1 MQALYT
7 HLEQP
12 FTQGPPKGI
21 SVQGLNTLFQGESS
35 FEKLLKQT
43 AYSQDLKAK
52 EGPPEQTSVRIL
64 QTEERSR
71 ETAEPARAQDGKAD
85 SSSAEKNAVHNADK
99 TAAKPATE
107 NERHSAAD
115 DVEKSA
121 LKESASEEHAD
132 GKSPLRADRSGKTSR
147 LGSEKA
153 GEAELAEKAAKT
165 AQAQNKG
172 EGGEEG
178 AEALLAAADA
188 AQTGKAAVLHSGN
201 LEFDTAEKAET
212 ESVPDWEHEALAAS
226 FVQGADTRS
235 LKAGRKEDAFSQK
248 ARENQEFS
256 VQSAQNAQN
265 VKREAYLSE
274 IPSVIVRDE
283 RTKAPHSAE
292 DKKQNLSASIRYDGK
307 GSAQADLFLNAPDA
321 SKAGTA
327 FPAAVKDG
335 ILSSRAPE
343 QAQAQAQARFTS
355 MLSAEIRANAADLV
369 KAGSIVLR
377 DGNKGTINLTLHPE
391 ELGNVKIRLQISD
404 NILTGRI
411 TVASEEAYNAFK
423 SNIAALTEA
432 FASNGFD
439 TAGFDLSWS
448 GQNDGRHDGNADT
461 RNPFAFRYDEQTAFA
476 AEDNDSEALFR
487 YDARPS
493 VNLIA

>member
-52 EGPPEQTSVRIL
+52 EGPPEQTSVRTL
-64 QTEERSR
+64 QSEERSR
-71 ETAEPARAQDGKAD
+71 ETAEPASAQESKTV
-85 SSSAEKNAVHNADK
+85 SSSAEKNAVHNAEK
-99 TAAKPATE
+99 NTAEPAAE
-107 NERHSAAD
+107 NERYRAAD
-115 DVEKSA
+115 DAEKGA
-121 LKESASEEHAD
+121 FKESACEEHAD
-132 GKSPLRADRSGKTSR
+132 GKSPLLADRSGKTSR
-147 LGSEKA
+147 LGAEKA

-165 AQAQNKG
+165 AQTQNKG
-172 EGGEEG
+172 EGGEEE

-188 AQTGKAAVLHSGN
+188 AQTGKAAVLRGEN
-201 LEFDTAEKAET
+201 LEFDADEKAEA

-283 RTKAPHSAE
+283 RTKASHSAE

-327 FPAAVKDG
+327 FPAGVKDG

-343 QAQAQAQARFTS
+343 QAQSQARFTS

-476 AEDNDSEALFR
+476 VEDNDSEALFR

>member
-71 ETAEPARAQDGKAD
+71 ETAEPASAQESKTD
-85 SSSAEKNAVHNADK
+85 SSSAEKNAVHNAK
-99 TAAKPATE
+99 KNAAEPAAE

-115 DVEKSA
+115 EAEKSA
-121 LKESASEEHAD
+121 LKESACEEHAD
-132 GKSPLRADRSGKTSR
+132 GKSSLRADRSGKTSR
-147 LGSEKA
+147 LGAEKA

-178 AEALLAAADA
+178 EDASLAAADA
-188 AQTGKAAVLHSGN
+188 VQTGKAAVLHSGN
-201 LEFDTAEKAET
+201 LEFDADEKAEV

-235 LKAGRKEDAFSQK
+235 LKAGRKEGALSQK

-256 VQSAQNAQN
+256 VQSVQNAQN

-327 FPAAVKDG
+327 FPAGVKDG

-343 QAQAQAQARFTS
+343 QAGAQARFTS

>member
-52 EGPPEQTSVRIL
+52 EGPPEQTSVRTL

-71 ETAEPARAQDGKAD
+71 ETAEPASAQESKAD
-85 SSSAEKNAVHNADK
+85 SPSAEKNAVHNAEK
-99 TAAKPATE
+99 NAAEPAAE
-107 NERHSAAD
+107 NERHRAAD
-115 DVEKSA
+115 EAEKSA
-121 LKESASEEHAD
+121 LKESVSEEHGD
-132 GKSPLRADRSGKTSR
+132 GKSSLRADRSGKTSH

-178 AEALLAAADA
+178 ADALLAAADA
-188 AQTGKAAVLHSGN
+188 AQTGKTAVLPGEN

-256 VQSAQNAQN
+256 VQSAQKAQN

-343 QAQAQAQARFTS
+343 QAQAQARFTS

>member
-64 QTEERSR
+64 QSEERSR
-71 ETAEPARAQDGKAD
+71 ETAEPASTQDGKAD
-85 SSSAEKNAVHNADK
+85 SPSAEKNAVHNTDK
-99 TAAKPATE
+99 TAAEPAAE

-115 DVEKSA
+115 DAEKSA
-121 LKESASEEHAD
+121 LKESVSEEHAD
-132 GKSPLRADRSGKTSR
+132 GKSPLRADRSGKTPR
-147 LGSEKA
+147 LGSGKA
-153 GEAELAEKAAKT
+153 GEAELTEKAAKT

-178 AEALLAAADA
+178 EDALLAAADA
-188 AQTGKAAVLHSGN
+188 AQTGKTAVLHSGN
-201 LEFDTAEKAET
+201 LEFDADEKAEA

-235 LKAGRKEDAFSQK
+235 LKAGRKEDALSQK
-248 ARENQEFS
+248 ARENHEFS

-265 VKREAYLSE
+265 VKREGFLSE

-292 DKKQNLSASIRYDGK
+292 DKKQSLSASIRYDGK

-327 FPAAVKDG
+327 FPAGVKDG
-335 ILSSRAPE
+335 FFSSRAPE
-343 QAQAQAQARFTS
+343 QAQAQARFTS

-476 AEDNDSEALFR
+476 VEDNDSEALFR

>member
-64 QTEERSR
+64 QSEERSR
-71 ETAEPARAQDGKAD
+71 ETAEPASAQESKAD
-85 SSSAEKNAVHNADK
+85 SSSAEKNAVHNTDK
-99 TAAKPATE
+99 TAAEPAAE

-115 DVEKSA
+115 DAEKSA
-121 LKESASEEHAD
+121 FKESVSEEHAD

-153 GEAELAEKAAKT
+153 GEAELAEKASKT
-165 AQAQNKG
+165 AQAQNKS

-178 AEALLAAADA
+178 EDALLAAADA
-188 AQTGKAAVLHSGN
+188 AQTGKIGVLRSEN
-201 LEFDTAEKAET
+201 LEFDADEKAET

-292 DKKQNLSASIRYDGK
+292 DKKQSLSASIRYDGK

-321 SKAGTA
+321 PKAGTA
-327 FPAAVKDG
+327 FPAGVKDG
-335 ILSSRAPE
+335 ILASRAPE
-343 QAQAQAQARFTS
+343 QAQAQARFTS

-476 AEDNDSEALFR
+476 VEDNDSEALFR

>member
-1 MQALYT
+1 M
-7 HLEQP
+7 
-12 FTQGPPKGI
+12 
-21 SVQGLNTLFQGESS
+21 
-35 FEKLLKQT
+35 
-43 AYSQDLKAK
+43 
-52 EGPPEQTSVRIL
+52 
-64 QTEERSR
+64 
-71 ETAEPARAQDGKAD
+71 
-85 SSSAEKNAVHNADK
+85 
-99 TAAKPATE
+99 
-107 NERHSAAD
+107 
-115 DVEKSA
+115 
-121 LKESASEEHAD
+121 
-132 GKSPLRADRSGKTSR
+132 
-147 LGSEKA
+147 
-153 GEAELAEKAAKT
+153 
-165 AQAQNKG
+165 
-172 EGGEEG
+172 
-178 AEALLAAADA
+178 
-188 AQTGKAAVLHSGN
+188 
-201 LEFDTAEKAET
+201 
-212 ESVPDWEHEALAAS
+212 
-226 FVQGADTRS
+226 
-235 LKAGRKEDAFSQK
+235 
-248 ARENQEFS
+248 
-256 VQSAQNAQN
+256 
-265 VKREAYLSE
+265 
-274 IPSVIVRDE
+274 RDE
-283 RTKAPHSAE
+283 RTKASHSAE

-307 GSAQADLFLNAPDA
+307 GNAQADLFFNAPDA

-327 FPAAVKDG
+327 FPAGVKDG

-343 QAQAQAQARFTS
+343 QAQAQARFTS

-476 AEDNDSEALFR
+476 VEDNDSEALFR

>member
-43 AYSQDLKAK
+43 AYSQDLKAR

-64 QTEERSR
+64 QSEERSR
-71 ETAEPARAQDGKAD
+71 EIAEPASAQESKAD
-85 SSSAEKNAVHNADK
+85 SSSAEKNAVHNTDK
-99 TAAKPATE
+99 TAAEPVAE

-115 DVEKSA
+115 DAEKSA
-121 LKESASEEHAD
+121 LKESVSEEHAD

-165 AQAQNKG
+165 AQTQNKS

-178 AEALLAAADA
+178 EDALLAAADA
-188 AQTGKAAVLHSGN
+188 AQTGKAAVLRGEN
-201 LEFDTAEKAET
+201 LEFDADEKAET

-226 FVQGADTRS
+226 FVQVADTRS

-248 ARENQEFS
+248 ARENHEFS

-265 VKREAYLSE
+265 VKREGFLNE

-283 RTKAPHSAE
+283 RTKAPHSVE
-292 DKKQNLSASIRYDGK
+292 DKKQSLSASIRYDGK

-327 FPAAVKDG
+327 FPAGVKDG

-343 QAQAQAQARFTS
+343 QAQAQARFTS

-411 TVASEEAYNAFK
+411 TVVSEEAYNAFK

-461 RNPFAFRYDEQTAFA
+461 RNAFAFRYDEQTAFA
-476 AEDNDSEALFR
+476 VEDNDSEALFR

>member
-21 SVQGLNTLFQGESS
+21 SVQGLNALFQGESS

-64 QTEERSR
+64 QSEERSR
-71 ETAEPARAQDGKAD
+71 EIAEPASAQESKAD
-85 SSSAEKNAVHNADK
+85 SSSAEKNAVHNTDK
-99 TAAKPATE
+99 NAAEHATE

-115 DVEKSA
+115 DAEKSA
-121 LKESASEEHAD
+121 LKESVSEEHAD
-132 GKSPLRADRSGKTSR
+132 GKSPLRAARSGKTSR
-147 LGSEKA
+147 LGSGKA

-165 AQAQNKG
+165 AQVQNKG

-178 AEALLAAADA
+178 EDALLAAADA
-188 AQTGKAAVLHSGN
+188 AQTGKTAVLRGEN
-201 LEFDTAEKAET
+201 LEFDADEKAEA
-212 ESVPDWEHEALAAS
+212 ESVPDWEHEALAAT

-235 LKAGRKEDAFSQK
+235 LKTGRKEDTLSQK
-248 ARENQEFS
+248 VRENHEFS
-256 VQSAQNAQN
+256 VQSVQNAQT

-283 RTKAPHSAE
+283 RTKAPHSVE

-321 SKAGTA
+321 SKAATA
-327 FPAAVKDG
+327 FPAGVKDG

-343 QAQAQAQARFTS
+343 QAQAQARFTS

-476 AEDNDSEALFR
+476 VEDNDSEALFR

>member
-52 EGPPEQTSVRIL
+52 EGPPEQMSVRIL
-64 QTEERSR
+64 QSEERSR
-71 ETAEPARAQDGKAD
+71 ETAEPASAQESKAD
-85 SSSAEKNAVHNADK
+85 SPSAEKNAVHNAEK
-99 TAAKPATE
+99 NAAEPAAE

-115 DVEKSA
+115 DAEKSV
-121 LKESASEEHAD
+121 LKESVSEEHAD
-132 GKSPLRADRSGKTSR
+132 GKSPLRADRSGKTSH

-153 GEAELAEKAAKT
+153 GEAELTEKAARKT

-178 AEALLAAADA
+178 ENALLAAADA
-188 AQTGKAAVLHSGN
+188 AQTDKTAVLHGEN
-201 LEFDTAEKAET
+201 LEFDADEKAEA

-235 LKAGRKEDAFSQK
+235 LKAGRKEGALSQK
-248 ARENQEFS
+248 ARENHEFS

-265 VKREAYLSE
+265 IKREAYLNE

-283 RTKAPHSAE
+283 RTKAPHSTE

-335 ILSSRAPE
+335 ILSSRTPE
-343 QAQAQAQARFTS
+343 QAQAQARFTS
-355 MLSAEIRANAADLV
+355 MLSSEIRANAADLV

-461 RNPFAFRYDEQTAFA
+461 RNPFAFRYDEQTVFA
-476 AEDNDSEALFR
+476 VEDNDSEALFR

>member
-52 EGPPEQTSVRIL
+52 EGPPEQTSVRTL
-64 QTEERSR
+64 QSEERSR
-71 ETAEPARAQDGKAD
+71 ETAEPASAQESKAY
-85 SSSAEKNAVHNADK
+85 SSSAEKDAVHNTDK
-99 TAAKPATE
+99 TAAEPAAE

-115 DVEKSA
+115 ETEKSA
-121 LKESASEEHAD
+121 FKESVSEEHAD

-147 LGSEKA
+147 LGSGKA

-178 AEALLAAADA
+178 EDALLAAADA
-188 AQTGKAAVLHSGN
+188 AQTGKAAVLRGEN
-201 LEFDTAEKAET
+201 LEFDADEKAEA

-235 LKAGRKEDAFSQK
+235 VKAGRKEDAFSQK
-248 ARENQEFS
+248 VRENQEFS

-292 DKKQNLSASIRYDGK
+292 DKKQSLSASIRYDGK
-307 GSAQADLFLNAPDA
+307 GSAQADLFLNAPDT

-327 FPAAVKDG
+327 FSAGVKDG

-343 QAQAQAQARFTS
+343 QAGAQARFTS

-476 AEDNDSEALFR
+476 VEDNDSEALFR

>member
-43 AYSQDLKAK
+43 AYSQDLKAR

-71 ETAEPARAQDGKAD
+71 ETAEPASTQDGKVD
-85 SSSAEKNAVHNADK
+85 SSSAEKNAVHNTEK
-99 TAAKPATE
+99 NAAEPAAE
-107 NERHSAAD
+107 NERYRAAD
-115 DVEKSA
+115 DAEKSA
-121 LKESASEEHAD
+121 LKESASEEPAD

-147 LGSEKA
+147 LGSGKA
-153 GEAELAEKAAKT
+153 GEAELAEKAAKTKT

-178 AEALLAAADA
+178 EDALLAAADA
-188 AQTGKAAVLHSGN
+188 AQTGKTAVLHSGN
-201 LEFDTAEKAET
+201 LEFDADEKAEA

-235 LKAGRKEDAFSQK
+235 LKTGRKEDTLSQK
-248 ARENQEFS
+248 VRENHEVS
-256 VQSAQNAQN
+256 VQSVQNAQN

-283 RTKAPHSAE
+283 RTKAPHSTE
-292 DKKQNLSASIRYDGK
+292 DKKQSLSASIRYDGK

-327 FPAAVKDG
+327 FPAGVKDG

-343 QAQAQAQARFTS
+343 QAQAQARFTS

-476 AEDNDSEALFR
+476 VEDNDSEALFR

>member
-21 SVQGLNTLFQGESS
+21 AVQGLNTLFQGESS

-71 ETAEPARAQDGKAD
+71 ETAEPASTQDGKAD
-85 SSSAEKNAVHNADK
+85 SSSAEKNAVHNTDK
-99 TAAKPATE
+99 TAAEPAAE

-115 DVEKSA
+115 DAEKSA
-121 LKESASEEHAD
+121 FKESVSEEHAD

-147 LGSEKA
+147 LGSGKA

-165 AQAQNKG
+165 AQAQNKS

-178 AEALLAAADA
+178 EDALLAAADA
-188 AQTGKAAVLHSGN
+188 AQTGKTAVLRGEN
-201 LEFDTAEKAET
+201 LEFDADEKAEA

-235 LKAGRKEDAFSQK
+235 LKAGRKEDALSQK

-274 IPSVIVRDE
+274 IPSVVVRDE
-283 RTKAPHSAE
+283 RTKAPHSTE

-307 GSAQADLFLNAPDA
+307 GSAQADLFLNAPDT

-327 FPAAVKDG
+327 FPAGVKDG

-343 QAQAQAQARFTS
+343 QAQAQVQARFTS
-355 MLSAEIRANAADLV
+355 MLSTEIRANAADLV
-369 KAGSIVLR
+369 KDTFANFRQYI
-377 DGNKGTINLTLHPE
+377 DGAH
-391 ELGNVKIRLQISD
+391 
-404 NILTGRI
+404 
-411 TVASEEAYNAFK
+411 
-423 SNIAALTEA
+423 
-432 FASNGFD
+432 NGCK
-439 TAGFDLSWS
+439 
-448 GQNDGRHDGNADT
+448 R
-461 RNPFAFRYDEQTAFA
+461 R
-476 AEDNDSEALFR
+476 
-487 YDARPS
+487 S
-493 VNLIA
+493 VQCV

>member
-64 QTEERSR
+64 QSEERSR
-71 ETAEPARAQDGKAD
+71 EIAEPASAQESKAD
-85 SSSAEKNAVHNADK
+85 SSSAEKNAVHNTDK
-99 TAAKPATE
+99 TAAEPAAE

-115 DVEKSA
+115 DAEKSA
-121 LKESASEEHAD
+121 LKESVSEEHAD
-132 GKSPLRADRSGKTSR
+132 GKSSLRADRSGKTSR
-147 LGSEKA
+147 LGSGKA

-165 AQAQNKG
+165 AQVQNKG

-188 AQTGKAAVLHSGN
+188 AQTSKTAVLHSGN
-201 LEFDTAEKAET
+201 LEFDADEKAEA
-212 ESVPDWEHEALAAS
+212 ESVPDWEHEALAAT
-226 FVQGADTRS
+226 FVQAADTRS
-235 LKAGRKEDAFSQK
+235 LKTGRKEDTLSQK
-248 ARENQEFS
+248 VRENHEVS

-283 RTKAPHSAE
+283 RTKAPHSVE
-292 DKKQNLSASIRYDGK
+292 DKKQSLSASIRYDGK

-327 FPAAVKDG
+327 FPAGVKDG

-343 QAQAQAQARFTS
+343 QAQAQARFTS

-476 AEDNDSEALFR
+476 VEDNDSEALFR

>member
-71 ETAEPARAQDGKAD
+71 ETAEPASAQESKTD
-85 SSSAEKNAVHNADK
+85 SSSAEKNAVHNAEK
-99 TAAKPATE
+99 NAAEPAAE

-115 DVEKSA
+115 DAEKSA
-121 LKESASEEHAD
+121 LKESVSEEHAD

-153 GEAELAEKAAKT
+153 GEAELTEKAGRKT

-178 AEALLAAADA
+178 EDALLAAADA
-188 AQTGKAAVLHSGN
+188 AKTGKAAVLRGEN
-201 LEFDTAEKAET
+201 LEFDADEKAET

-235 LKAGRKEDAFSQK
+235 LKAGRKEDALSQK

-292 DKKQNLSASIRYDGK
+292 DKKQSLSASIRYDGK

-327 FPAAVKDG
+327 FPAGVKDG

-343 QAQAQAQARFTS
+343 QAQAQARFTS

-476 AEDNDSEALFR
+476 VEDNDSEALFR

>member
-71 ETAEPARAQDGKAD
+71 ETAEPASTQDGKAD

-99 TAAKPATE
+99 TAAEPAAE

-115 DVEKSA
+115 DAEKGA
-121 LKESASEEHAD
+121 FKESVPEEHAD
-132 GKSPLRADRSGKTSR
+132 GKSPLRADRSGETSR
-147 LGSEKA
+147 LGSGKA

-178 AEALLAAADA
+178 EDALLAAADA
-188 AQTGKAAVLHSGN
+188 AQTDKTAVLHSEN
-201 LEFDTAEKAET
+201 LEFDADEKAET

-256 VQSAQNAQN
+256 VQSVQNAQN

-292 DKKQNLSASIRYDGK
+292 DKKQSLSASIRYDGK

-327 FPAAVKDG
+327 FPAGVKDG

-343 QAQAQAQARFTS
+343 QAQAQARFTS

-476 AEDNDSEALFR
+476 VEDNDSEALFR

>member
-21 SVQGLNTLFQGESS
+21 SVQGLNALFQGESS

-52 EGPPEQTSVRIL
+52 EGPPEQTSVRVL

-71 ETAEPARAQDGKAD
+71 ETAEPASAQESKAD
-85 SSSAEKNAVHNADK
+85 SSSAEKNAVHNTDK
-99 TAAKPATE
+99 TAAEPAAE

-115 DVEKSA
+115 DAEKSA
-121 LKESASEEHAD
+121 LKESVSEEHAD

-147 LGSEKA
+147 LGSGKA

-165 AQAQNKG
+165 AQVQNKG

-178 AEALLAAADA
+178 EDALLAAADA
-188 AQTGKAAVLHSGN
+188 AQTGKTAVLRGEN
-201 LEFDTAEKAET
+201 LEFDADEKAET

-226 FVQGADTRS
+226 FVQVADTRS

-248 ARENQEFS
+248 ARENHEFS
-256 VQSAQNAQN
+256 VQSVQNAQN
-265 VKREAYLSE
+265 VKREGFLNE

-283 RTKAPHSAE
+283 RTKAPHSVE
-292 DKKQNLSASIRYDGK
+292 DKKQSLSASIRYDGK

-327 FPAAVKDG
+327 FPAGVKDG

-476 AEDNDSEALFR
+476 LEDNDSEALFR

>member
-64 QTEERSR
+64 QSEERSR
-71 ETAEPARAQDGKAD
+71 ETAEPASAQESKTD
-85 SSSAEKNAVHNADK
+85 SSSAEKNAVHNAEK
-99 TAAKPATE
+99 NAAEPAAE
-107 NERHSAAD
+107 NERHRAAD
-115 DVEKSA
+115 EAEKSA
-121 LKESASEEHAD
+121 LKESACEEHAD
-132 GKSPLRADRSGKTSR
+132 GKSSLRADRSGKTSR

-178 AEALLAAADA
+178 ADALLAVADA
-188 AQTGKAAVLHSGN
+188 AQTGKTAVLRGGEN
-201 LEFDTAEKAET
+201 LEFDADEKAET

-226 FVQGADTRS
+226 FAQGADTRS
-235 LKAGRKEDAFSQK
+235 LKAGRKEGALSQK

-265 VKREAYLSE
+265 VKREAYLNE

-283 RTKAPHSAE
+283 RTKVPHSSE

-321 SKAGTA
+321 SKAATA
-327 FPAAVKDG
+327 FSAGVKDG

-343 QAQAQAQARFTS
+343 QAQAQARFTS

-476 AEDNDSEALFR
+476 VEDNDSEALFR

>member
-85 SSSAEKNAVHNADK
+85 SSSAEKNAVHNTDK
-99 TAAKPATE
+99 TAAEPAAET
-107 NERHSAAD
+107 ERHSAAD
-115 DVEKSA
+115 DAEKSA
-121 LKESASEEHAD
+121 LKESACEEHAD
-132 GKSPLRADRSGKTSR
+132 GKSSLRADRSGKASR

-165 AQAQNKG
+165 AQAQNKS

-178 AEALLAAADA
+178 EDALLAAADA
-188 AQTGKAAVLHSGN
+188 AQTGKTAVLRGEN
-201 LEFDTAEKAET
+201 LEFDADEKAEA

-283 RTKAPHSAE
+283 RTKASHSAE

-327 FPAAVKDG
+327 FPAGVKDG

-343 QAQAQAQARFTS
+343 QAQAQARFTS

>member
-71 ETAEPARAQDGKAD
+71 ETAEPASAQESKAD
-85 SSSAEKNAVHNADK
+85 SSSAEKNAVHNTDK
-99 TAAKPATE
+99 TAAEPAAETE
-107 NERHSAAD
+107 RYSAAD
-115 DVEKSA
+115 DAEKSA
-121 LKESASEEHAD
+121 LKESVSEEHAD
-132 GKSPLRADRSGKTSR
+132 GKSSLRADRSGKTSR

-265 VKREAYLSE
+265 VKREVYLSE

-283 RTKAPHSAE
+283 RTKASHSAE

-327 FPAAVKDG
+327 FPAGVKDG

-343 QAQAQAQARFTS
+343 QAQAQARFTS

>member
-64 QTEERSR
+64 QSEERSR
-71 ETAEPARAQDGKAD
+71 ETAEPASAQDGKVD
-85 SSSAEKNAVHNADK
+85 SPSAEKNAVHNTDK
-99 TAAKPATE
+99 TAAEPAAE

-115 DVEKSA
+115 DAEKGA
-121 LKESASEEHAD
+121 LKESASEEPAD

-178 AEALLAAADA
+178 ADALLAAADA
-188 AQTGKAAVLHSGN
+188 AQTGKAAVLRSEN
-201 LEFDTAEKAET
+201 LEFDTDEKAET

-226 FVQGADTRS
+226 FVQVADTRS
-235 LKAGRKEDAFSQK
+235 LKTGRKEGALSQK

-265 VKREAYLSE
+265 VKREGFLSE
-274 IPSVIVRDE
+274 IPSVIVHDE
-283 RTKAPHSAE
+283 RTKAPRSAE

-327 FPAAVKDG
+327 FPAGVKDG

-343 QAQAQAQARFTS
+343 QAQAQARFTS

-476 AEDNDSEALFR
+476 VEDNDSEALFR

>member
-21 SVQGLNTLFQGESS
+21 SVQGLNALFQGESS

-52 EGPPEQTSVRIL
+52 EGPPEQTSVRVL

-71 ETAEPARAQDGKAD
+71 ETAEPASTQESKTD
-85 SSSAEKNAVHNADK
+85 SSSAEKNAVHNAEK
-99 TAAKPATE
+99 NAAEPAAE

-115 DVEKSA
+115 ETEKSA
-121 LKESASEEHAD
+121 FKESACEEHAD

-178 AEALLAAADA
+178 AEALLTAADA
-188 AQTGKAAVLHSGN
+188 AQTDKTVVLRGEN
-201 LEFDTAEKAET
+201 LEFDADEKAKT
-212 ESVPDWEHEALAAS
+212 ESVPDWEHEALAPS

-235 LKAGRKEDAFSQK
+235 LKAGRKEDALSQK

-292 DKKQNLSASIRYDGK
+292 DKKESLSASIRYDGK

-321 SKAGTA
+321 PKAGTA
-327 FPAAVKDG
+327 FPAGVKDG

-343 QAQAQAQARFTS
+343 QAQAQARFTS

-476 AEDNDSEALFR
+476 VEDNDSEALFR

>member
-64 QTEERSR
+64 QSEERSR
-71 ETAEPARAQDGKAD
+71 ETAEPASAQDGKVD
-85 SSSAEKNAVHNADK
+85 SPSAEKNAVHNTDK
-99 TAAKPATE
+99 TAAEPAAE

-115 DVEKSA
+115 DAEKGA
-121 LKESASEEHAD
+121 LKESVSEEHAD

-147 LGSEKA
+147 LGAEKA

-178 AEALLAAADA
+178 ADALLAAADA

-201 LEFDTAEKAET
+201 LEFDADEKAEA

-321 SKAGTA
+321 SKAATA
-327 FPAAVKDG
+327 FSAGVKDG

-343 QAQAQAQARFTS
+343 QAQAQARFTS

-476 AEDNDSEALFR
+476 VEDNDSEALFR

>member
-71 ETAEPARAQDGKAD
+71 ETAEPASAQESKAD

-99 TAAKPATE
+99 TAAERAAE

-115 DVEKSA
+115 ETEKSA
-121 LKESASEEHAD
+121 FKESVSEEHAD
-132 GKSPLRADRSGKTSR
+132 GKASLRADRSGKTSR

-153 GEAELAEKAAKT
+153 DEAELAEKAAKT

-178 AEALLAAADA
+178 EDASLAAADA
-188 AQTGKAAVLHSGN
+188 VQTGKAAVLHSGN
-201 LEFDTAEKAET
+201 LEFDADEKAET

-235 LKAGRKEDAFSQK
+235 LKAGRKEGALSQK

-256 VQSAQNAQN
+256 VQSVQNAQN

-327 FPAAVKDG
+327 FPAGVKDG

-343 QAQAQAQARFTS
+343 QAGAQARFTS

-476 AEDNDSEALFR
+476 VEDNDSEALFR

>member
-43 AYSQDLKAK
+43 AYSQDLKAM

-71 ETAEPARAQDGKAD
+71 ETAEPASAQESKAD

-99 TAAKPATE
+99 TAAEPAVE

-115 DVEKSA
+115 ETEKSA
-121 LKESASEEHAD
+121 LKESVSEEHAD
-132 GKSPLRADRSGKTSR
+132 GKSPLRAGRSGKTSR
-147 LGSEKA
+147 LGSGKA

-178 AEALLAAADA
+178 EDALLAAADA
-188 AQTGKAAVLHSGN
+188 AQTDKTVVLRSEN
-201 LEFDTAEKAET
+201 LEFDADEKAET
-212 ESVPDWEHEALAAS
+212 ESVPDWEHEALTVS
-226 FVQGADTRS
+226 FIQGADTRS
-235 LKAGRKEDAFSQK
+235 VKAGRKEDALSQK

-292 DKKQNLSASIRYDGK
+292 DKKQSLSASIRYDGK

-327 FPAAVKDG
+327 FPAGVKDG

-343 QAQAQAQARFTS
+343 QAQAQARFTS

-476 AEDNDSEALFR
+476 VEDNDSEALFR

>member
-64 QTEERSR
+64 QSEERSR
-71 ETAEPARAQDGKAD
+71 ETAEPASAQESKTD
-85 SSSAEKNAVHNADK
+85 SSSAEKNAVHNAEK
-99 TAAKPATE
+99 NAAEPAAE
-107 NERHSAAD
+107 NERHRAAD
-115 DVEKSA
+115 EAEKSA
-121 LKESASEEHAD
+121 LKESASEEPAD
-132 GKSPLRADRSGKTSR
+132 GKSLLRADRSGKTSR

-153 GEAELAEKAAKT
+153 GEAELAEKASKT

-178 AEALLAAADA
+178 EDALLAAADA
-188 AQTGKAAVLHSGN
+188 AQTDKAAVLPGEN
-201 LEFDTAEKAET
+201 LEFDAAEKAET

-283 RTKAPHSAE
+283 RTKAPRSAE

-327 FPAAVKDG
+327 FPAGVKDG

-343 QAQAQAQARFTS
+343 QAQAQARFTS

>member
-71 ETAEPARAQDGKAD
+71 ETAEPASTQDGKAD
-85 SSSAEKNAVHNADK
+85 SSSAEKNAVHNTEK
-99 TAAKPATE
+99 NAAEPAAE

-115 DVEKSA
+115 DAEKSA
-121 LKESASEEHAD
+121 LKESVSEEHAD

-147 LGSEKA
+147 LGSGKA

-178 AEALLAAADA
+178 EDALLAAADA
-188 AQTGKAAVLHSGN
+188 AQTGKTAVLRGEN
-201 LEFDTAEKAET
+201 LEFDADEKAEA
-212 ESVPDWEHEALAAS
+212 ESVPDWEHEALAAT
-226 FVQGADTRS
+226 FVQAADTRS
-235 LKAGRKEDAFSQK
+235 LKAGRKEDALSQK
-248 ARENQEFS
+248 ARENHEFS
-256 VQSAQNAQN
+256 VQSVQNVQN
-265 VKREAYLSE
+265 VKREAYLNE

-283 RTKAPHSAE
+283 RTKAPHSVE
-292 DKKQNLSASIRYDGK
+292 DKKQSLSASIRYDGK
-307 GSAQADLFLNAPDA
+307 GSAQADLFLNVPDA

-327 FPAAVKDG
+327 FPAGVKDG

-343 QAQAQAQARFTS
+343 QAQAQARFTS

-461 RNPFAFRYDEQTAFA
+461 RNAFAFRYDEQTAFA
-476 AEDNDSEALFR
+476 VEDNDSEALFR

>member
-71 ETAEPARAQDGKAD
+71 ETAEPASAQDGKAD
-85 SSSAEKNAVHNADK
+85 SPSAEKNAVHNADK
-99 TAAKPATE
+99 TAAEPATE

-115 DVEKSA
+115 DAEKSA
-121 LKESASEEHAD
+121 LKESVSEEHAD
-132 GKSPLRADRSGKTSR
+132 GKSSLRADRSGKTSR

-178 AEALLAAADA
+178 ADALLAAADA
-188 AQTGKAAVLHSGN
+188 AQTGKTAVLHSGN
-201 LEFDTAEKAET
+201 LEFDADEKAEA

-235 LKAGRKEDAFSQK
+235 LKAGRKEGALSQK

-283 RTKAPHSAE
+283 RTKASHSAE

-327 FPAAVKDG
+327 FPAGVKDG

-343 QAQAQAQARFTS
+343 QAQAQARFTS

-476 AEDNDSEALFR
+476 VEDNDSEALFR